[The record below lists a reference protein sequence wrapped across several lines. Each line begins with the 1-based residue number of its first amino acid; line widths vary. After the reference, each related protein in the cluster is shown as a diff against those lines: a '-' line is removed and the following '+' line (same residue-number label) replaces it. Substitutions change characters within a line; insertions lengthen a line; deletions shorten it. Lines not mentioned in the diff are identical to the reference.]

1 MGTPVITRSGVTHA
15 SRVGVSLL
23 RNIGCTDCI
32 AVDSDDYVVRA
43 VALAQNPARLIAL
56 SRELRAMMARSAL
69 MDVGGVTREVE
80 AAFVAMYEL
89 KYREGKSAP

>member
-1 MGTPVITRSGVTHA
+1 MR
-15 SRVGVSLL
+15 
-23 RNIGCTDCI
+23 
-32 AVDSDDYVVRA
+32 
-43 VALAQNPARLIAL
+43 PAISSAAAT
-56 SRELRAMMARSAL
+56 SEGGNAMMARSAL